1 MLIYKYI
8 RKDMDMKKGLL
19 MLFAAAITT
28 SVLAYSYDTKVP
40 VPGKTLAD
48 GKLQS
53 EMLFPVYAYG
63 LRIAAPDCQEYAIT
77 DTVVSKAKENGNWEE
92 IWTVKACTRTARIP
106 IKFTITESGTDFAI
120 DPMGVKVAK

>member
-1 MLIYKYI
+1 
-8 RKDMDMKKGLL
+8 MKKGLL
-19 MLFAAAITT
+19 LLLAAMTVSGVVFA
-28 SVLAYSYDTKVP
+28 YNYDTKVP

-63 LRIAAPDCQEYAIT
+63 LRIAASDCQDFAIT
-77 DTVVSKAKENGNWEE
+77 NTEITKQKNNGAWEE
-92 IWTVKACTRTARIP
+92 IWTLKACKRTARIP
-106 IKFTITESGTDFAI
+106 IKFTTTEEGTDFAI

>member
-1 MLIYKYI
+1 
-8 RKDMDMKKGLL
+8 MKKGLL
-19 MLFAAAITT
+19 MLIAAAAITT
-28 SVLAYSYDTKVP
+28 VAYAYTYNTQVP

-63 LRIAAPDCQEYAIT
+63 LRIAAPDCKDFSIT
-77 DTVVSKAKENGNWEE
+77 NTEISKAKLNGAWEE

-106 IKFTITESGTDFAI
+106 VKFTTTESGTDFAI

>member
-1 MLIYKYI
+1 
-8 RKDMDMKKGLL
+8 MDMKKGLL
-19 MLFAAAITT
+19 VLVATALTTAAF
-28 SVLAYSYDTKVP
+28 AYSYDTKVP

-48 GKLQS
+48 GRLQS

-63 LRIAAPDCQEYAIT
+63 LRIAAQDCHEFAIT
-77 DTVVSKAKENGNWEE
+77 NTEVSKQKENGNWEE

-106 IKFTITESGTDFAI
+106 IRFSTTENGTDFAI

>member
-1 MLIYKYI
+1 
-8 RKDMDMKKGLL
+8 MKKGLL
-19 MLFAAAITT
+19 IMFLSALVIPAFA
-28 SVLAYSYDTKVP
+28 YNYDTKVP

-63 LRIAAPDCQEYAIT
+63 LRIAEYGCQDYSIT
-77 DTVVSKAKENGNWEE
+77 NTEITKQKNNGAWEE
-92 IWTVKACTRTARIP
+92 IWTLKACKRTARIP
-106 IKFTITESGTDFAI
+106 IKFTTTEEGTDFAI